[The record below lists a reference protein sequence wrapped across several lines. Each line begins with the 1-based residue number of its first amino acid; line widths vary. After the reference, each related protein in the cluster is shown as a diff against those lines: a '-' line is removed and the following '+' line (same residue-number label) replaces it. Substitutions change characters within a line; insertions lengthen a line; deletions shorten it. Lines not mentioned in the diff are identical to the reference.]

1 MRSSIGATTDDNEW
15 LGVPLK
21 AGGRVVGVLAVQS
34 YTTAVRYTDA
44 DRDLL
49 AYIAQHIGAALE
61 RVRALEETRQRAI
74 ELETVNSVVQALAA
88 QLDLDALIELVGERM
103 RSTFAAD
110 IVYVALLDASAN
122 RVEFPYHFE
131 LGKRSVQPAIGLG
144 AGLTGRIMESR
155 RPLLLNSVAEI
166 AQTSAML
173 GTPCQSY
180 LGVPIMLGDE
190 AIGVISVQ
198 DTDVEGRFAPAD
210 VQLLLTLAANVG
222 VAIGNARLYREAEAA
237 RRQAEQ
243 ANTAK
248 SRFLAAMSHEIRTP
262 MNAVIGMSDLLLDT
276 DLTSEQRDYASV
288 VSSSA
293 EALLTIINDILDF
306 SKIEAGKLDL
316 EHETFNL
323 PRVRRGGDGHDR
335 AARRAQ
341 GPRPRL

>member
-1 MRSSIGATTDDNEW
+1 MLRTGEPQLLRQTDTDRLVASGEIVDQGATTDDNEW

-198 DTDVEGRFAPAD
+198 DTTSRARFGPAD

-222 VAIGNARLYREAEAA
+222 VAIGNARLYQEAEAA
-237 RRQAEQ
+237 RAGRAGEHRQEP
-243 ANTAK
+243 
-248 SRFLAAMSHEIRTP
+248 IP
-262 MNAVIGMSDLLLDT
+262 
-276 DLTSEQRDYASV
+276 
-288 VSSSA
+288 
-293 EALLTIINDILDF
+293 
-306 SKIEAGKLDL
+306 
-316 EHETFNL
+316 
-323 PRVRRGGDGHDR
+323 GGDES
-335 AARRAQ
+335 
-341 GPRPRL
+341 